1 MGRQGGVMIQQL
13 LFRLWR
19 RSFHRAFQSPH
30 EIAHLGALESLA
42 RSGPAAWLMAQE
54 KARLDYLAAKDSF
67 AQTGRSDAFALL
79 LERLLQLQSTSAVVQ
94 ALLNEHH
101 LERLLSEEKPAV
113 PAGEFNIGKSR

>member
-1 MGRQGGVMIQQL
+1 MIQQL
-13 LFRLWR
+13 LWRLWR
-19 RSFHRAFQSPH
+19 RTFHRAFQSPH

-54 KARLDYLAAKDSF
+54 KARLDFLAAKDSF
-67 AQTGRSDAFALL
+67 AHSGRSDVFDLL

-101 LERLLSEEKPAV
+101 LERLLSEEAAPA
-113 PAGEFNIGKSR
+113 PEGEFSIGKSR

>member
-1 MGRQGGVMIQQL
+1 MIQQL
-13 LFRLWR
+13 LWRLWR
-19 RSFHRAFQSPH
+19 RTFHRAFQSPH

-67 AQTGRSDAFALL
+67 VHSGRSDAFDLL
-79 LERLLQLQSTSAVVQ
+79 LERLLQLQSTSAVIQ

-101 LERLLSEEKPAV
+101 LERLLSEDVARAPK
-113 PAGEFNIGKSR
+113 GDFSIGKSR

>member
-1 MGRQGGVMIQQL
+1 MIQQL
-13 LFRLWR
+13 LWRLWR
-19 RSFHRAFQSPH
+19 RLFQQAFQSPH

-42 RSGPAAWLMAQE
+42 RAGPAAWLLAQE

-67 AQTGRSDAFALL
+67 AHSGRSEAFDLL

-101 LERLLSEEKPAV
+101 LERLLSEESALAPED
-113 PAGEFNIGKSR
+113 EFSVGKSR